1 MHDLRPVMFTVPG
14 EPVGKGRP
22 RIGRVGGHARM
33 FTPAKTANYEGL
45 VAMAAQEA
53 LAGRSLIAGPV
64 LIELRMFHPIPRSW
78 SKKRQAMALVG
89 EVMPTVK
96 CDADNCLKA
105 VCDALNGVAWKD
117 DTQVVNVML
126 AKRYAEVP
134 RVEVKIVPLMAQGAQ
149 R

>member
-1 MHDLRPVMFTVPG
+1 MYTPKETEQYERSIATAANKAMGGQSLFT
-14 EPVGKGRP
+14 
-22 RIGRVGGHARM
+22 
-33 FTPAKTANYEGL
+33 
-45 VAMAAQEA
+45 
-53 LAGRSLIAGPV
+53 GPI

-105 VCDALNGVAWKD
+105 VCDALNGVVWKD

-134 RVEVKIVPLMAQGAQ
+134 RVEVKIVPLMAEGAQ

>member
-1 MHDLRPVMFTVPG
+1 MIIKFSVDGVPR
-14 EPVGKGRP
+14 GKGRP
-22 RIGRVGGHARM
+22 RAARTGAGVRM
-33 FTPAKTANYEGL
+33 YTPKQTEDYERSI
-45 VAMAAQEA
+45 AMAAQKA
-53 LAGRSLIAGPV
+53 LAGRPLIAGPV

-149 R
+149 Q

>member
-1 MHDLRPVMFTVPG
+1 MIIKFSVDGAPR
-14 EPVGKGRP
+14 GKGRP
-22 RIGRVGGHARM
+22 RAARTGAGVRM
-33 FTPAKTANYEGL
+33 YTPKQTEDYERSI
-45 VAMAAQEA
+45 AMAAQKA
-53 LAGRSLIAGPV
+53 LAGRPLIAGPV

-78 SKKRQAMALVG
+78 SKKRQAMALIG

-134 RVEVKIVPLMAQGAQ
+134 RVEVKIVPLMAQGA
-149 R
+149 

>member
-1 MHDLRPVMFTVPG
+1 MIIKFSVDGVPR
-14 EPVGKGRP
+14 GKGRP
-22 RIGRVGGHARM
+22 RAARTGAGVRM
-33 FTPAKTANYEGL
+33 YTPKQTEDYERSI
-45 VAMAAQEA
+45 AMAAQKA
-53 LAGRSLIAGPV
+53 LAGRPLIAGPV

-78 SKKRQAMALVG
+78 SKKRQAMALIG

>member
-1 MHDLRPVMFTVPG
+1 MIIKFSVDGVPR
-14 EPVGKGRP
+14 GKGRP
-22 RIGRVGGHARM
+22 RAARTGAGVRM
-33 FTPAKTANYEGL
+33 YTPKQTEDYERSI
-45 VAMAAQEA
+45 AMAAQKA
-53 LAGRSLIAGPV
+53 LAGRPLIAGPV

>member
-1 MHDLRPVMFTVPG
+1 MIIKFSVDGAPR
-14 EPVGKGRP
+14 GKGRP
-22 RIGRVGGHARM
+22 RAARTGAGVRM
-33 FTPAKTANYEGL
+33 YTPKQTEDYERSI
-45 VAMAAQEA
+45 AMAAQKA
-53 LAGRSLIAGPV
+53 LAGRPLIAGPV

-78 SKKRQAMALVG
+78 SKKRQAMALIG

>member
-1 MHDLRPVMFTVPG
+1 MADFAPVVFVVPG

-22 RIGRVGGHARM
+22 RIGKVGQHARM
-33 FTPAKTANYEGL
+33 FAPQKTANYEGL

-53 LAGRSLIAGPV
+53 LAGRPLIVGPV
-64 LIELRMFHPIPRSW
+64 LMELHMFHPVPRSW

-105 VCDALNGVAWKD
+105 VCDALNGVVWRD
-117 DTQVVNVML
+117 DTQVVNVFL
-126 AKRYAEVP
+126 AKRYAENP
-134 RVEVKIVPLMAQGAQ
+134 RVEVKVVPLQAEGAQ

>member
-1 MHDLRPVMFTVPG
+1 MIIKFSVDGAPR
-14 EPVGKGRP
+14 GKGRP
-22 RIGRVGGHARM
+22 RAARTGAGVRM
-33 FTPAKTANYEGL
+33 YTPKQTEDYERSI
-45 VAMAAQEA
+45 AMAAQKA
-53 LAGRSLIAGPV
+53 LAGRPLIAGPV

-78 SKKRQAMALVG
+78 SKKRQAMALIG

-134 RVEVKIVPLMAQGAQ
+134 RVEVKIVPLMAEGAQ

>member
-1 MHDLRPVMFTVPG
+1 MIIKFSVDGAPR
-14 EPVGKGRP
+14 GKGRP
-22 RIGRVGGHARM
+22 RAARTGAGVRM
-33 FTPAKTANYEGL
+33 YTPKQTEDYERSI
-45 VAMAAQEA
+45 AMAAQKA
-53 LAGRSLIAGPV
+53 LAGRPLIAGPV

-78 SKKRQAMALVG
+78 SKKRQAMALIG

-149 R
+149 Q

>member
-1 MHDLRPVMFTVPG
+1 MIIKFSVDGAPR
-14 EPVGKGRP
+14 GKGRP
-22 RIGRVGGHARM
+22 RAARTGAGVRM
-33 FTPAKTANYEGL
+33 YTPKQTEDYERSI
-45 VAMAAQEA
+45 AMAAQKA
-53 LAGRSLIAGPV
+53 LAGRPLIAGPV

-149 R
+149 

>member
-1 MHDLRPVMFTVPG
+1 MIIKFSVDGAPR
-14 EPVGKGRP
+14 GKGRP
-22 RIGRVGGHARM
+22 RAARTGAGVRM
-33 FTPAKTANYEGL
+33 YTPKQTEDYERSI
-45 VAMAAQEA
+45 AMAAQKA
-53 LAGRSLIAGPV
+53 LAGRPLIAGPV

-78 SKKRQAMALVG
+78 SKKRQAMALIG

-134 RVEVKIVPLMAQGAQ
+134 RVEMKIVPLMAQGAQ